1 MGNFLQGIFS
11 KQINNIARNLAQN
24 MAKNNIYEAIFGKGL
39 VYTQYDTNNK
49 TYVNKGYNL
58 NADVYSVISQK
69 ATEVTRI
76 PYYIKSVKDLQ
87 SKERYS
93 QFMHMCKGIIGPNT
107 MLQKIKHSTKAF
119 EEQEYNMPLE
129 KPNAYQTWREFF
141 ALYETFM
148 DLTGN
153 FYIYLKSPID
163 GMNAGTPTEMH
174 ILPSHLMQ
182 IVLKENVDFLSD
194 ESPVDYYILTE
205 GNSHIRFNETDVIH
219 IKLPNPNFDLS
230 GSHLYGQSPLRAAL
244 TNIQSSNSATRLNAR
259 TLANGGSFGFI
270 STKEPLTSAQA
281 DSLKDRLIEMDNSPE
296 RLSNIAGSA
305 KEVVYTP
312 ISLTTDELKPFEYLE
327 YDQKAICNVLHW
339 DDKLLNSDDGAKYDN
354 YKEAI
359 RRGITSGISPNLRIL
374 EESFNRDILPRFK
387 SYKGT
392 VLLFDESELPEMQQ
406 DMESLTKNL
415 NIWLKDGVINRN
427 EYRTAINYT
436 ENEDEYMNTHTVD
449 RNIISLE
456 DALTLPED
464 ITFNTDNVANDEPK
478 RL

>member
-11 KQINNIARNLAQN
+11 KRINNIARNLAQN
-24 MAKNNIYEAIFGKGL
+24 MAKNKIYESIYGKGL
-39 VYTQYDTNNK
+39 VYTQYDQNNK
-49 TYVNKGYNL
+49 TYVNKGYNS
-58 NADVYSVISQK
+58 NSDVYAVVSQK

-93 QFMHMCKGIIGPNT
+93 QFMHMCKGIISPDT
-107 MLQKIKHSTKAF
+107 LLKKVKYSTKAF
-119 EEQEYNMPLE
+119 EEKEYNMPLD

-174 ILPSHLMQ
+174 ILPSHLTQ
-182 IVLKENVDFLSD
+182 IVLKENVNFLSD
-194 ESPVDYYILTE
+194 ESPVDYYIFTD
-205 GNSHIRFNETDVIH
+205 GNSNIRFSQTDVIH
-219 IKLPNPNFDLS
+219 IKLPNPNFDLN
-230 GSHLYGQSPLRAAL
+230 GSHLYGHSPLRAAL

-270 STKEPLTSAQA
+270 STKEPMTHEQG
-281 DSLKDRLIEMDNSPE
+281 DSLKERLIEMDNSQE
-296 RLSNIAGSA
+296 RMSNIGGSA
-305 KEVVYTP
+305 KEVVFTR

-354 YKEAI
+354 YKAAI
-359 RRGITSGISPNLRIL
+359 RRGITSGISPNLRLL

-415 NIWLKDGVINRN
+415 TIWLKDGAINRD
-427 EYRTAINYT
+427 EYRCAINYT
-436 ENEDEYMNTHTVD
+436 ETGNSYMQTHTVD

-464 ITFNTDNVANDEPK
+464 ITFNTEDEPK
-478 RL
+478 QL